1 MGRYHLAFTAL
12 LTSAAAWAP
21 VHAAIAE
28 SSEAQEQQQQAEPDP
43 VRCKDTM
50 VIGSRIPVRVC
61 RPESEWDAEQRA
73 LQEERRSNSRT
84 GGRCGEV
91 AKC

>member
-1 MGRYHLAFTAL
+1 MSRFHLASIAL
-12 LTSAAAWAP
+12 LASAVTTWAP
-21 VHAAIAE
+21 VHAATAE
-28 SSEAQEQQQQAEPDP
+28 RSEAQEQQAEPDP

-61 RPESEWDAEQRA
+61 RPKSEWDAEARA
-73 LQEERRSNSRT
+73 LQEERRSNSRS